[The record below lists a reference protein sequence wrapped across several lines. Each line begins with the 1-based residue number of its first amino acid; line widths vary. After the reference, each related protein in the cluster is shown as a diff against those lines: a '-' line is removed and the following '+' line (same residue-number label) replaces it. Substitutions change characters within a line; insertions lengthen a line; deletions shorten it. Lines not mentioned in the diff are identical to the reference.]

1 MDAKPIWGLF
11 VGRHPRFL
19 RCSVFPQCTAQ
30 KSNSKGTCFR
40 HVQRNETPIRC
51 EYAESA
57 KQFVGALIF
66 AQYKILACLV
76 FRVCGLALPHRVI
89 GAPMKPDCF
98 FWNVGKRDL
107 KHRAVNSKGTCFR
120 HVQRPYFGC
129 GWPSAQI
136 NHSIR
141 WHPPHSS
148 SSACAKLEANLDRS
162 GAAQLHSLQ
171 PAVRMLLRPPALAQR
186 PHPVWSAL
194 HSGSIHSSSARRLS
208 RSNST
213 PRPVMARWRRWL
225 AQADGWR

>member
-1 MDAKPIWGLF
+1 MG
-11 VGRHPRFL
+11 HPP
-19 RCSVFPQCTAQ
+19 V
-30 KSNSKGTCFR
+30 

-66 AQYKILACLV
+66 TQYKILACLV

-107 KHRAVNSKGTCFR
+107 KHRASNSKGTCFR

-141 WHPPHSS
+141 WHPPHSP

-162 GAAQLHSLQ
+162 GAAQLTRSCTVCNQ
-171 PAVRMLLRPPALAQR
+171 QCACF
-186 PHPVWSAL
+186 
-194 HSGSIHSSSARRLS
+194 SG
-208 RSNST
+208 
-213 PRPVMARWRRWL
+213 PRPWHNGHTPSGRRSTADLFTQAVQDAFPGATAPRGLSWRAGAGGWLRRMAGGERPREGHNSC
-225 AQADGWR
+225 ADGCRAWRPWQHVRTGC